1 MRDFWNSLK
10 GSLVQFCEPYTLAWV
25 KSLPHWVEKSLKLDP
40 NQLVVAFGQAC
51 AYKLFSHKVYLVVSK
66 GSEEIGRLKPL
77 CLRFGLGLILFEIE
91 GKEVRFYMGH
101 QRTGARFPVRITYF
115 SV

>member
-1 MRDFWNSLK
+1 MPIPEIVSA
-10 GSLVQFCEPYTLAWV
+10 EI
-25 KSLPHWVEKSLKLDP
+25 KLDP

-77 CLRFGLGLILFEIE
+77 CLRFGLGLMLFEIGE
-91 GKEVRFYMGH
+91 KEVKFYMGH
-101 QRTGARFPVRITYF
+101 RGTGARSSSKNHLLF
-115 SV
+115 